1 MTFQTCA
8 NMATTWFSFQSNA
21 KLINQNCMYHVPCME
36 EEKIGAPVNWK
47 GIAETFYHDPAS
59 PLDPLWGVKLLVAV
73 QRRLP

>member
-1 MTFQTCA
+1 
-8 NMATTWFSFQSNA
+8 
-21 KLINQNCMYHVPCME
+21 ME